1 MGIEASYPTHPT
13 KSVHA
18 ESPLGK
24 KAAQI
29 RTVNET
35 VAIDVRDASLEPP
48 FGKHQAKIRTIN
60 DSIQIQIAITI
71 TLRWELS

>member
-1 MGIEASYPTHPT
+1 MGIETSYRTHPA

-29 RTVNET
+29 RTINKT
-35 VAIDVRDASLEPP
+35 VAINVRDASLETP

-71 TLRWELS
+71 TLRWELR